1 MPPGEAHYIATVLDD
16 MTVQMKEEPYMR
28 VSIYDVPLIASLEEN
43 ETAAAF
49 AALLPLHVD
58 MDELNG
64 NELYHYLLSPLRSSP
79 ERIGHV
85 EAGDIMLFGNNCVVI
100 FYQSFDTPYSYT
112 RIGRIDDTEKLVEA
126 IDGQGAYLSFD
137 KMEDY

>member
-1 MPPGEAHYIATVLDD
+1 
-16 MTVQMKEEPYMR
+16 MR

-64 NELYHYLLSPLRSSP
+64 NELYHYLLSPLPSSP

-126 IDGQGAYLSFD
+126 IDGQSAYVSFD